1 MTTKSGKV
9 ILVVNN
15 NTSTSPKGGIGSKKE
30 GSDGLNQV
38 AEKNR
43 KFRKDETKV
52 KEQVQAILEEG
63 TPTTLKIMVFLGAV
77 VALSY
82 GSVYIHECTVKGD
95 TKVNYP
101 MFFMTFPV
109 VLVSVVMIALY
120 AVKYGEGKCWTVV
133 GSNTYKKDSKK
144 KCDENDQKDSDTK
157 DTNGTA
163 IKYEIPQAV
172 VDAYKQHAV
181 SYKRYVLVCTVMGLL
196 AGSSI
201 IGVFNALAT
210 PNDNVWNTL
219 GQIIGGIQLFLGFA
233 CLGFLAWMIYSE
245 QQGKVKRNGIGARNI
260 SDENT
265 DSPRSSPESSRK
277 STDSEQ

>member
-1 MTTKSGKV
+1 MTTKTSQV
-9 ILVVNN
+9 IVVNN
-15 NTSTSPKGGIGSKKE
+15 DPSTSPKGGIGSKKE
-30 GSDGLNQV
+30 RSDGLNQV

-43 KFRKDETKV
+43 KFKKDETNV
-52 KEQVQAILEEG
+52 KAKVQAILEEG

-109 VLVSVVMIALY
+109 VLVSVVVIALY

-133 GSNTYKKDSKK
+133 GKYKKDSEKK
-144 KCDENDQKDSDTK
+144 NDGNSQTKSDTK
-157 DTNGTA
+157 DTNVTE
-163 IKYEIPQAV
+163 IKYEISQTV
-172 VDAYKQHAV
+172 VDAYKQHTV
-181 SYKRYVLVCTVMGLL
+181 SYGRYVLVCTVMGLL

-210 PNDNVWNTL
+210 PNDNVWNTF
-219 GQIIGGIQLFLGFA
+219 GQIIGSVQLVLGFA

-245 QQGKVKRNGIGARNI
+245 QKGKAEPTTIVP
-260 SDENT
+260 
-265 DSPRSSPESSRK
+265 DSPRSSAGGNSDEENSTEDESP
-277 STDSEQ
+277 

>member
-1 MTTKSGKV
+1 MTSS
-9 ILVVNN
+9 N
-15 NTSTSPKGGIGSKKE
+15 PKGGN
-30 GSDGLNQV
+30 GLDQV

-43 KFRKDETKV
+43 KFRNDETEV
-52 KEQVQAILEEG
+52 KAKVQAILEEG
-63 TPTTLKIMVFLGAV
+63 TPTTLKIMLFLGAV

-109 VLVSVVMIALY
+109 VLVSMVVIALY

-133 GSNTYKKDSKK
+133 GSDTYKKDSDKK
-144 KCDENDQKDSDTK
+144 E
-157 DTNGTA
+157 
-163 IKYEIPQAV
+163 IKFEIPQED
-172 VDAYKQHAV
+172 VDGYKQHTV
-181 SYKRYVLVCTVMGLL
+181 SYRRYVLVCIVMGLL

-219 GQIIGGIQLFLGFA
+219 GQIIGGVQLLIGFA

-245 QQGKVKRNGIGARNI
+245 QQGKVKRNGNGTRKH
-260 SDENT
+260 SDEGTN
-265 DSPRSSPESSRK
+265 SPRSSPESSTK
-277 STDSEQ
+277 STGSVSILYGSKLSGPGASQK